1 MLRATPASSKGDGE
15 SVTNESTASPGPSA
29 PRPSDGAL
37 WASMFV
43 LAGLLIVQLTRAGLG
58 VGATAKADVVSS
70 VDKYTVLTFNTGT
83 DDAVAVLDSSGE
95 ELFIYQVKKNDRL
108 DFAGRQNLRDLFTTA
123 KMGGSPGRGR

>member
-1 MLRATPASSKGDGE
+1 MDASNAPSTP
-15 SVTNESTASPGPSA
+15 
-29 PRPSDGAL
+29 RRSDGAL

-43 LAGLLIVQLTRAGLG
+43 LAGLLIVQLTRSGLG
-58 VGATAKADVVSS
+58 IAAPAHADVVSS

-108 DFAGRQNLRDLFTTA
+108 DFAGRHNLRDLFA
-123 KMGGSPGRGR
+123 SARMGGGLGGKGR